1 MALVRLDRSP
11 LLRLL
16 ILALAATAV
25 FVIVSQGGHKG
36 EPVAGFLVR
45 GLFGLLVFGV
55 AAFHMFLGHRES
67 VWGSNR
73 RVFVVFFFV
82 LAQLLLV
89 RSAVVIADESIDRI
103 ALFVPLGLAP
113 MGLCVLLGQRLG
125 IFATIYGAFLSV
137 LMLDAASGAMFM
149 VLALACGGVAIA
161 STLRVRRRSQLIQAG
176 LYVGVTHL
184 ALVWAL
190 GISRPDPSMFQ
201 WSELAQIDWMGL
213 MRQSVTVFGVELAA
227 AIVISGLLPV
237 LEWMGDVTTDI
248 SWIELSDLNHPLLKR
263 MTMEAPGTYHHSL
276 VVSTLAEAAAEA
288 VGANDT
294 MVRVCSYFH
303 DIGKLDDPVFFIEN
317 QGGGVNPHDALTPQ
331 MSALKIIA
339 HVKNGVAL
347 ARARK
352 LNRRIISAI
361 REHHGDSRVEFFY
374 RRAVDLRQAHLDEVA
389 RGLRAEEDVIKVDE
403 EDFRYPGPRPA
414 TRECA
419 IISLADA
426 VESASRTLS
435 NPSLE
440 EIRALIDRLIDQRLR
455 DGQLAEA
462 PLTMRDLSRIRESF
476 ANTIK
481 NVLHGRVP
489 YPAERVEF
497 DGSPPGSATAEAA
510 GSAKPSGAGKKV
522 GKSAGPDSGRGGELT
537 ELTDKKEDG
546 AAEKEAGEQPVGE
559 KVAKE

>member
-1 MALVRLDRSP
+1 MRLDRNP

-25 FVIVSQGGHKG
+25 FVIVSQGGHQG
-36 EPVAGFLVR
+36 QPVAGFLLR
-45 GLFGLLVFGV
+45 GFFGLIITGV
-55 AAFHMFLGHRES
+55 AVFHLFLGHRES

-73 RVFVVFFFV
+73 RILVVFFFV

-103 ALFVPLGLAP
+103 ALFVPFGLAP
-113 MGLCVLLGQRLG
+113 MALCVLLGQRLG

-137 LMLDAASGAMFM
+137 LMLDAGSGAMFM
-149 VLALACGGVAIA
+149 VLSLACGGVAIA

-176 LYVGVTHL
+176 LYVGITHL

-201 WSELAQIDWMGL
+201 WSELAQIDWVGL
-213 MRQSVTVFGVELAA
+213 MRQSFTVFGVELAA

-237 LEWMGDVTTDI
+237 LEWMADVTTDI

-303 DIGKLDDPVFFIEN
+303 DIGKLEDPVFFIEN
-317 QGGGVNPHDALTPQ
+317 QGGGANPHDALTPQ

-339 HVKNGVAL
+339 HVKNGVTL

-374 RRAVDLRQAHLDEVA
+374 RRAVDLREAHLDEVA

-403 EDFRYPGPRPA
+403 EDFRYPGPRPT

-435 NPSLE
+435 NPSLA
-440 EIRALIDRLIDQRLR
+440 EIRALIDRLIDMRLR

-462 PLTMRDLSRIRESF
+462 PLTMRDLTRIRESF

-497 DGSPPGSATAEAA
+497 EGALPGAAAAE
-510 GSAKPSGAGKKV
+510 GAGPS
-522 GKSAGPDSGRGGELT
+522 KSIAANAKIGESAASASGSGE
-537 ELTDKKEDG
+537 ERTDKGKNEEADKKKGDQPANETVTKE
-546 AAEKEAGEQPVGE
+546 
-559 KVAKE
+559 